1 MLLPIIRV
9 NTEVLLCHRI
19 THSLSAGEQ
28 WKSLTMQKD
37 FTRQGIFKLT
47 FFWCE
52 IISKGLFFYNICYIK
67 IDSESYGDYNDS
79 DDMSQQGHS
88 DSLQ

>member
-1 MLLPIIRV
+1 M
-9 NTEVLLCHRI
+9 
-19 THSLSAGEQ
+19 
-28 WKSLTMQKD
+28 KSFQKD
-37 FTRQGIFKLT
+37 FV
-47 FFWCE
+47 
-52 IISKGLFFYNICYIK
+52 FYNIFYIK